1 MFCGKGRGGGGG
13 VREDGRG
20 RGGGGRREILKSLTG
35 AGIHTYLG
43 EPE

>member
-1 MFCGKGRGGGGG
+1 MGKGRGGGGG
-13 VREDGRG
+13 GGCGRMEG
-20 RGGGGRREILKSLTG
+20 GGGGGRREILKSLTG